1 MASKRRTAVIR
12 LATPEHINADW
23 FHARVATALAQLIKD
38 VDHDENG
45 KTVHSGIGKNGRVE
59 GTPR

>member
-1 MASKRRTAVIR
+1 MASKRRVAVLR
-12 LATPEHINADW
+12 PATPARLDEDW
-23 FHARVATALAQLIKD
+23 FHALGATALAQLIKD

-45 KTVHSGIGKNGRVE
+45 KTVHSGSGKNGQVE